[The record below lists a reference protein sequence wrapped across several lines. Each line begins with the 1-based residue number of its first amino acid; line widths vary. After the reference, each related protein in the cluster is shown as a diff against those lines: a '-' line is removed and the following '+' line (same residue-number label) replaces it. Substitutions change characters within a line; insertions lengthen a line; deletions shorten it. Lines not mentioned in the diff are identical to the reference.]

1 MSGQQQFR
9 GFSALGRLTVTVQ
22 GPHVDSEAAP
32 DHREPLLAQ
41 LRSLPRDAPI
51 LTIQDDPPSDTEWAL
66 LSDHFTG
73 VRDLEIDTGFNEDLN
88 DRKMPLHWPLDR
100 LMISGVCGEVTKSPH
115 ILQGLVKHLILYL
128 TSEMRFEGPRSDE
141 LTHAYQKAI
150 DRGEA
155 KSEYIPGSKIN
166 LINITKLGREWMAR
180 KYGDSSAEA
189 ELEPENRPVEGQ
201 ESRLR
206 TLEIIGNDALDAFLR
221 MCAAIPHVVENI
233 STLNLRSTSARP
245 DFLWTEERS
254 FAEILPQLTDLQ
266 TLKLSV
272 GEVFHEEATLPA
284 LYTSLPPNLTTL
296 HFRGPISLC
305 RSERWEEWVTA
316 FSSDTFLPKL
326 QRLAFVLDMHYEQG
340 KYGKED
346 SDAPEEDL
354 LQARA
359 ACERLYEGAR
369 RRGITI
375 EPLQDEWAGKHVCLR
390 PVDRRWP
397 SPRPYPSPFFGP

>member
-1 MSGQQQFR
+1 M
-9 GFSALGRLTVTVQ
+9 ARLKVTVQ
-22 GPHVDSEAAP
+22 GPHVENQAAA

-41 LRSLPRDAPI
+41 IRTLPRDTPR

-88 DRKMPLHWPLDR
+88 DRRMPLHWPLDR
-100 LMISGVCGEVTKSPH
+100 LMISGACGEATKSPH
-115 ILQGLVKHLILYL
+115 ILQGRVKHLILYF
-128 TSEMRFEGPRSDE
+128 TSELRFEGPRSDE
-141 LTHAYQKAI
+141 LTRAYQEAI

-155 KSEYIPGSKIN
+155 QPEYIPGSKIKV
-166 LINITKLGREWMAR
+166 IYISQLGKQWIAQ
-180 KYGDSSAEA
+180 KYGDSSANA

-206 TLEIIGNDALDAFLR
+206 TLEIIENDALDTFLR
-221 MCAAIPHVVENI
+221 MCAAIPHVVEKV
-233 STLNLRSTSARP
+233 STLNLCSTSGRP
-245 DFLWTEERS
+245 DFSWAKES
-254 FAEILPQLTDLQ
+254 CFAEVLPQLTDLQ

-272 GEVFHEEATLPA
+272 GEVFNEETTLPA

-296 HFRGPISLC
+296 HFRGPVSLC
-305 RSERWEEWVTA
+305 RSDRWEEWVTA

-340 KYGKED
+340 KYSKELA
-346 SDAPEEDL
+346 DAPEEDL
-354 LQARA
+354 LQAWA

-369 RRGITI
+369 HRGITI
-375 EPLQDEWAGKHVCLR
+375 EPLDDGRAGKHVCLR
-390 PVDRRWP
+390 PVDGRWP
-397 SPRPYPSPFFGP
+397 SPRP